1 MNDADQIQ
9 IAYRLR
15 QALNET
21 VERLPNEVLVG
32 LQKNRQLVLGAFR
45 MRQERQNSGLS
56 HTLVLAA
63 YPLRLVA
70 ITMALSLGLVGTY
83 YWDKFEQASEYEEID
98 SALLSDDLPP
108 EIYSDTG
115 FHSWLENSRK
125 SSSQ

>member
-1 MNDADQIQ
+1 MNDADQTQ

-21 VERLPNEVLVG
+21 VERLPNEVLIG
-32 LQKNRQLVLGAFR
+32 LKKNRQVALEAFR
-45 MRQERQNSGLS
+45 TRQERQNSSFS

-108 EIYSDTG
+108 EIYTDTG
-115 FHSWLENSRK
+115 FHSWLESSRS